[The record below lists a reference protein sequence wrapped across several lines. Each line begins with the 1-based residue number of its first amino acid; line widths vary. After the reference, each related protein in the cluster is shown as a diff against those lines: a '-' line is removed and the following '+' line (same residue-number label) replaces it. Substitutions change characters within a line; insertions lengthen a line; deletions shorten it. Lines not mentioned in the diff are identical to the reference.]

1 MKQRKMGKA
10 LNGLVYQLFCIIL
23 VFVMLYPF
31 LWLLSSAFKEKGD
44 IFGNLD
50 LIPKKWVF
58 YNFLNGWR
66 GFAGISFATFFK
78 NSFIVTIGSTILSV
92 AGSVF
97 VGYGFSRVRFKG
109 RSFWFAC
116 MMMTLMLPA
125 QILMVPQYLLF
136 SRFNWIN
143 TYMPLII
150 PYLGG
155 QAFFIFLCV
164 QFIKGIPRE
173 LDESAF
179 VDGCGL
185 YKIFWYII
193 LPLTKSAVITSSIFS
208 FYWRWSDFIG
218 PLLYLKK
225 PRLYTV
231 SVALKLFADP
241 NSITDWGALFAM
253 SVLSLIPDIAVFLFL
268 QKYLVEGISTT
279 GIKG

>member
-1 MKQRKMGKA
+1 MGKA